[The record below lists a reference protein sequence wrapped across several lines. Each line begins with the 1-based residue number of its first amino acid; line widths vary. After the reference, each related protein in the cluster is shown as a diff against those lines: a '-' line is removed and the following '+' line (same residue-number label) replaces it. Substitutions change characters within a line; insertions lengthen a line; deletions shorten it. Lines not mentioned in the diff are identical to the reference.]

1 MTKNKA
7 FTLACRAGYSIAEVK
22 RVWGHCDGDVQ
33 VLLIALEMTEVN
45 DENKSNS

>member
-22 RVWGHCDGDVQ
+22 RVWGHCDNDVE
-33 VLLIALEMTEVN
+33 VLLIALEMVDTN
-45 DENKSNS
+45 ENKKK